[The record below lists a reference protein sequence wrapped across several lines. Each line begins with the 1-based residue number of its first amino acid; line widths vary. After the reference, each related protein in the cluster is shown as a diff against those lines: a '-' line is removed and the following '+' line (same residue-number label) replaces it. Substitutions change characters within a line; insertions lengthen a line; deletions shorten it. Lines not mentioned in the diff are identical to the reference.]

1 MQFAHPQ
8 MSGADAASATEDV
21 VTTVGQGAPPCFLS
35 TRAQIHAW
43 SQCPSTGV
51 FRPSLIT
58 RSLGAA
64 ASGAPAP
71 SSQQRKRGKPQ
82 DLAGGITCKFC
93 RKKPCRFGPRCPAP
107 AAGEPAASHPVPAE
121 PGPAQ
126 AVPAEPVTAEAESVT
141 SFGPSAPMDLK
152 QVFRR
157 QDSNVR
163 TACARWG
170 APTS

>member
-1 MQFAHPQ
+1 LLPQ
-8 MSGADAASATEDV
+8 HACANSSMVAMPFHWCFP
-21 VTTVGQGAPPCFLS
+21 TVS
-35 TRAQIHAW
+35 DR
-43 SQCPSTGV
+43 
-51 FRPSLIT
+51 T

-107 AAGEPAASHPVPAE
+107 AAGEPTASHPVPAE

-126 AVPAEPVTAEAESVT
+126 AVPAEPVTAPVSVT
-141 SFGPSAPMDLK
+141 SFGPSAPMDIK

-170 APTS
+170 APASCPIQFLASWPESSHSDRGRLRV